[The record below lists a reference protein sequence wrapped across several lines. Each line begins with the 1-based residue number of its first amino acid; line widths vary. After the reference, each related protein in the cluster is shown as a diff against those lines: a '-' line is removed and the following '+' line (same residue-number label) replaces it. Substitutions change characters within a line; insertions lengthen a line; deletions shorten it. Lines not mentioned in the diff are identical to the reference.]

1 MAMKNKYIN
10 ETEADISPERGMCL
24 LLFFMSVYLQMFSE
38 VVFLQI
44 TAGIFAGQETGQVRF
59 PEPDGEIL

>member
-10 ETEADISPERGMCL
+10 ETEADISPERGICL
-24 LLFFMSVYLQMFSE
+24 LFLRLYICRHFQRGN
-38 VVFLQI
+38 FLQI
-44 TAGIFAGQETGQVRF
+44 TAGISAGQETGQVRF